1 MDPNFRLPS
10 ADMIYS
16 SEIQRTATN
25 AAMTPKFYFTYRA
38 DCRESGKSGRDY
50 RVAQRFSDHIAV

>member
-10 ADMIYS
+10 ADMVYS

-25 AAMTPKFYFTYRA
+25 AAMTRNLQANYRA